1 MCVESAV
8 PAAFEAR
15 TVKVYEPATVGVP
28 DNTPAVDSDS
38 PVGSE
43 PENLVKLTL
52 PPDAANGY
60 ENAVPVG
67 AVDGGEFV
75 VKTGAPYTTAVEPEL
90 IEADPVPLLAVSLY
104 NSR

>member
-1 MCVESAV
+1 VCVESAV

-15 TVKVYEPATVGVP
+15 TVKVYEPAAVGVP

-52 PPDAANGY
+52 PPDAANVY

-75 VKTGAPYTTAVEPEL
+75 VKTGAP
-90 IEADPVPLLAVSLY
+90 
-104 NSR
+104 